1 MSTTHNTSG
10 PKAVEPLATKINYKF
25 LSEEQQQTLH
35 FRLSHVDVS
44 VANALRRTLLSD
56 IPINVIRTELSDS
69 SSTSSSSTKTTSAE
83 QCEIL
88 VNTGRLTNE
97 ILKHRLSLI
106 PIHSKH
112 VSSWELAEDLNLKPG
127 AKSSSWLDRLPTHVE
142 LEVNVQAED
151 ALRFVTTEDFRL
163 RIKTAGTAAAEDG
176 ISSTKRYLP
185 TTVSQQIFP
194 KNDMTQSFIE
204 FARLRPKLAETI
216 PGEQLHLVAQ
226 FSVATAKENSA
237 FNVVAKCA
245 FHNTQHEDLS
255 EVWEKE
261 LAKQQTKD
269 KLTADE
275 VAARKKD
282 FMCLDAQRHFIDE
295 SFDFVVQ
302 TLGIYRNEELLQTAC
317 QILQDRV
324 LALYDSVRDNAVLVR
339 RSDAVSMD
347 HCYDVTLVKED
358 YTLGNVLVYLLIDTY
373 YDDAVDSEHRLSFCG
388 FKKEHPHDENS
399 LLRLAFEEAGDEAK
413 VREYLRTV
421 CGKAHAIF
429 ERIESFFR

>member
-10 PKAVEPLATKINYKF
+10 PSANEPLATKINYKF

-56 IPINVIRTELSDS
+56 IPINVIRTELIDS
-69 SSTSSSSTKTTSAE
+69 SSSSSTKTTSE
-83 QCEIL
+83 QCQIS

-112 VSSWELAEDLNLKPG
+112 VSSWELAEELG
-127 AKSSSWLDRLPTHVE
+127 GSTGRVGWLDRLPTHVE
-142 LEVNVQAED
+142 LEVNVQAD
-151 ALRFVTTEDFRL
+151 DTLRFVTTEDFRL
-163 RIKTAGTAAAEDG
+163 RVKTAAEDG
-176 ISSTKRYLP
+176 TKRYLP

-245 FHNTQHEDLS
+245 FHNTQQEDLS

-269 KLTADE
+269 KLSADE
-275 VAARKKD
+275 AAARKKD

-302 TLGIYRNEELLQTAC
+302 TVGIYRNEELLQTAC
-317 QILQDRV
+317 KILQDKV
-324 LALYDSVRDNAVLVR
+324 LALYDSVRDNEVLVR

-413 VREYLRTV
+413 VRECLRTV